1 MPAHAERAGCCAG
14 VGGFGAG
21 IGAGIGASIGASIG
35 DSIGDSEFCGQAIVG
50 KRPGDGIDQWPRPV
64 GARRALP
71 LQSHGAGGVLG
82 DFPRSFGSKAMQG
95 VVAVGFVAAQAVDG
109 AVVGK
114 DAVAGAVRPRCEER
128 SRGERT
134 RVLIARYQ
142 RFSVVKQGGQASTM
156 RVDGGGVIASGD
168 L

>member
-14 VGGFGAG
+14 VGSFGVG
-21 IGAGIGASIGASIG
+21 IGAGIG
-35 DSIGDSEFCGQAIVG
+35 DTEFCGQAIVG
-50 KRPGDGIDQWPRPV
+50 KRPGDGIVQRP
-64 GARRALP
+64 GPFSARRALP
-71 LQSHGAGGVLG
+71 LQSHGTVGVLCDVPG
-82 DFPRSFGSKAMQG
+82 RLGTEAMQG

-109 AVVGK
+109 AVMGK

-142 RFSVVKQGGQASTM
+142 GFSVVKQGGQASAM
-156 RVDGGGVIASGD
+156 WVDRGGVIASGD